1 MMRRSLG
8 WTLSALSVAV
18 LLVAACTPAPAPSA
32 AGGAPAATT
41 GAAPAGAAS
50 TGVRQFKM
58 GYGSSAGFSH
68 VALMTAV
75 EALNQK
81 GYKIENVFFAQGEIG
96 LQAAQSGEVAFQ
108 NGTTSDVLNSV
119 QKGANLKILSDRN
132 ANEWTIYSTSSI
144 QKCDDLDGKKLA
156 VHSTAAVSTA
166 MTLDYLKTTCP
177 NAKPNQLIIAGSD
190 NRAAALT
197 AGQIDATPLEL
208 ADGISLEKNSPG
220 KFRRL
225 VDFAHGLPNVDTSA
239 LYVNGDF
246 LAKNPQVVRDV
257 VREQLNAHRR
267 FASDPAYFKQ
277 QVIKFLPDIDKANLD
292 EIIKGY
298 QEINGFDVNGG
309 VTPAKIDY
317 TIKFFTDAGTIKP
330 GLKATDVADFGPLND
345 VLNELGKK

>member
-1 MMRRSLG
+1 MMRRSFRL
-8 WTLSALSVAV
+8 TLSALSVGM
-18 LLVAACTPAPAPSA
+18 LLLGACAPAAPASP
-32 AGGAPAATT
+32 AGGAQAGSS
-41 GAAPAGAAS
+41 GAAPAN
-50 TGVRQFKM
+50 TGVREFKM

-108 NGTTSDVLNSV
+108 NGTTSDLLNSV
-119 QKGANLKILSDRN
+119 QKGSNLKIISDRN
-132 ANEWTIYSTSSI
+132 ANEWTIYSAGSI
-144 QKCDDLDGKKLA
+144 QKCDDLNGKKLA

-190 NRAAALT
+190 NRAAALI

-208 ADGISLEKNSPG
+208 ADGIALDKKSPG

-225 VDFAHGLPNVDTSA
+225 VDFAHGLPNLDTSA

-246 LAKNPQVVRDV
+246 LAKNPQVVRDML
-257 VREQLNAHRR
+257 REQLNAHRR
-267 FASDPAYFKQ
+267 FADDPAFFKQ
-277 QVIKFLPDIDKANLD
+277 QVTKFLPEFDKSNLD
-292 EIIKGY
+292 DIIKGY
-298 QEINGFDVNGG
+298 KEISGFDLNGG
-309 VTPAKIDY
+309 ITPEKLDY

-330 GLKATDVADFGPLND
+330 GLKASDVADFAPLND
-345 VLNELGKK
+345 VLKEIGKK